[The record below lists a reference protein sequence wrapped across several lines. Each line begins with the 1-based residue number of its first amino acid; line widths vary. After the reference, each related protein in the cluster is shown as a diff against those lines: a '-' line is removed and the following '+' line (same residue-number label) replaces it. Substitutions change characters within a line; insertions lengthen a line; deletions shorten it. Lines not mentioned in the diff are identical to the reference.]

1 MTMAICS
8 VHYILK
14 VVEKIPWT
22 EEPGG
27 SQSMG
32 SQRVGHDWQLT
43 FFFAVVIQLLVS
55 KL

>member
-14 VVEKIPWT
+14 VEEKIPWT

-27 SQSMG
+27 FTVQPGQG
-32 SQRVGHDWQLT
+32 SQMMSTET
-43 FFFAVVIQLLVS
+43 FEVLNRG
-55 KL
+55 